1 MTTYLETV
9 QALSEAEK
17 SSKLT
22 SRLNDDL
29 KEELAWTE
37 RLTPLEDRLSKLLA
51 IMPNEIKQK
60 GLALT
65 VLRGML
71 SGKWRGK
78 CHPGE
83 LGDALRKLGYLRKRK
98 WSTGNH
104 SFSALWFPKDT

>member
-1 MTTYLETV
+1 MNTYIDSVRAQCEANIANKLANREASKK
-9 QALSEAEK
+9 QAEAG
-17 SSKLT
+17 
-22 SRLNDDL
+22 
-29 KEELAWTE
+29 WQE

-51 IMPNEIKQK
+51 TMPNEIKQK

-71 SGKWRGK
+71 SGKWRGN

-98 WSTGNH
+98 WSTENH